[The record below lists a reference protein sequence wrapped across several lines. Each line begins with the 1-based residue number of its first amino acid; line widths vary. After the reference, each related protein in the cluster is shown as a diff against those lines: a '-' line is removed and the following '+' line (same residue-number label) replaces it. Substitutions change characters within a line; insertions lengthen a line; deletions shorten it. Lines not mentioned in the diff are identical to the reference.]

1 MTNKKSE
8 KNVNVIEYV
17 PKDVRLEILI
27 ILEGKLYI
35 RIVLLLNFLCEDK
48 KRRAD

>member
-17 PKDVRLEILI
+17 PKDVRLEKLV
-27 ILEGKLYI
+27 ILEGNYI
-35 RIVLLLNFLCEDK
+35 YGLSCC
-48 KRRAD
+48 